1 MRGPGWRRAD
11 PARRADKGDPF
22 VNRPGE
28 PGPDIVEQMVAGHRA
43 HHSSTDNGRLMRG
56 TDSASGVGAGVIA

>member
-11 PARRADKGDPF
+11 PARRADIGDPF
-22 VNRPGE
+22 VDRPDE

-43 HHSSTDNGRLMRG
+43 DHSSTDKGRLTRG
-56 TDSASGVGAGVIA
+56 TASASAAGSGVFE